1 MEKTVKAVRQKKMQR
16 SAVTARTND
25 GIVNLLNDLGLGM
38 PNLQGGLTYI
48 PNNAS
53 PDQLDQ
59 MYETSWVTGVVVDT
73 IAEDM
78 TQAGIEITGL
88 DDPEQEKEIQSQ
100 MTKMGLWDNETD
112 LNRWARLYGGA
123 IEVIDIDG
131 QELKTPLDISTV
143 GKGQFASTC
152 VYDRHEVEV
161 SEQLIETGPERGLP
175 LFYTVYDDPV
185 SKTNPVPVHHSRV
198 IRRIGRKIPR
208 RRAAQNQ
215 YWGQSDIIRMR
226 NAIMRFDEATAGAS
240 SLVNKAHLR
249 TLQIDGFRE
258 IVGFGGEPYENLVK
272 SLIAMRMLQ
281 SNEGMSVVDGKDIFN
296 THSYSFAGLD
306 NILLQFGQHISGA
319 SGIPLVRLFGQ
330 SPAGLNSTGESD
342 IRNYYDSIH
351 ARQEATMRS
360 GMYKKLQIVY
370 RSLFGAP
377 APTGMEFTFN
387 ALWQMSEIDKAAVAE
402 KKTAVVISAYESTL
416 IDQKTGINEL
426 KQSSE
431 VTGMF
436 NNISDE
442 QADLPDVP
450 QVPKVEDVTTPEK
463 PTLLQRLFGNG

>member
-1 MEKTVKAVRQKKMQR
+1 VKASRRINRKQ
-16 SAVTARTND
+16 AVEARAMD
-25 GIVNLLNDLGLGM
+25 GIVNLLNDLGYGM
-38 PNLQGGLTYI
+38 HNLQGGLTYI
-48 PNNAS
+48 SNNAS

-88 DDPEQEKEIQSQ
+88 DNPEQETEIQSQ

-123 IEVIDIDG
+123 IEVIDIAG

-143 GKGQFASTC
+143 GKGQFVSTC
-152 VYDRHEVEV
+152 VYDRNEVEV
-161 SEQLIETGPERGLP
+161 SQELIKEGPERGLP
-175 LFYTVYDDPV
+175 VFYTIYADPAV
-185 SKTNPVPVHHSRV
+185 KTNPVVVHHSRV
-198 IRRIGRKIPR
+198 IRRIGRKLPR

-215 YWGQSDIIRMR
+215 YWGQSEILRMKD
-226 NAIMRFDEATAGAS
+226 AIMRFDEVTAGAS

-249 TLQIDGFRE
+249 TLQIDGFRDL
-258 IVGFGGEPYENLVK
+258 VGFGGEPYENLVK
-272 SLIAMRMLQ
+272 SLVAMRMMQ
-281 SNEGMSVVDGKDIFN
+281 SNEGLSITDAKDIFA
-296 THSYSFAGLD
+296 THSYSFSGLD

-330 SPAGLNSTGESD
+330 SPAGLSATGESD
-342 IRNYYDSIH
+342 IRNYYDRVH
-351 ARQEATMRS
+351 AIQESNMRS
-360 GMYKKLQIVY
+360 GIYKKLQILY
-370 RSLFGAP
+370 RSLFGEA

-387 ALWQMSEIDKAAVAE
+387 ALWQMSELDKSTVAE
-402 KKTAVVISAYESTL
+402 KKTNVVATAFRETI
-416 IDQKTGINEL
+416 IDQKTAINEL

-436 NNISDE
+436 SNISDE
-442 QADLPDVP
+442 QATMPELP
-450 QVPKVEDVTTPEK
+450 QVPAVPQTAEVTMPEK
-463 PTLLQRLFGNG
+463 PTLLQRLFGNV